1 MRSAQFGVSG
11 RVRDL
16 LGESSVKDRYGSHA
30 LLSGMAGGV
39 GRAMVEIPTDY
50 LKIRRQVE
58 RSWSFKSL
66 LDGSAVTVGR
76 NVLLFT
82 SFVLWIDASKEA
94 CKRNLVPGFLMADD
108 GKGLKPFAKGAVA
121 ANMAWLTVWPLDV
134 VKTQRQSGNYQGKG
148 ALHLLKENL
157 RGGLIFR
164 GVMPG
169 LVRSTLA
176 NGSSMV
182 VYEMVHNFLSNR
194 FHVDR
199 KDLV

>member
-11 RVRDL
+11 RVRDFL
-16 LGESSVKDRYGSHA
+16 KESSVKDQYGSHA
-30 LLSGMAGGV
+30 LLSGIAGGI

-66 LDGSAVTVGR
+66 LDGSAVTMGR
-76 NVLLFT
+76 NVLLFA

-94 CKRNLVPGFLMADD
+94 CKRNLVPEFFTTED
-108 GKGLKPFAKGAVA
+108 GKGLRPFAKGAVA

-148 ALHLLKENL
+148 TLHLLTENM
-157 RGGLIFR
+157 RSGLIFR
-164 GVMPG
+164 GVIPG
-169 LVRSTLA
+169 LVRSTVA

-182 VYEMVHNFLSNR
+182 VYENVHTFLSNM
-194 FHVDR
+194 FQVDR
-199 KDLV
+199 KDMV